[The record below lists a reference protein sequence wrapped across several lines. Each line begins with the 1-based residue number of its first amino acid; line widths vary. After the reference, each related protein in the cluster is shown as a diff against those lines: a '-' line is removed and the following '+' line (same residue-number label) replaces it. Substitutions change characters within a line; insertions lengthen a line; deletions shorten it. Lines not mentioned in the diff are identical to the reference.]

1 MTTPEE
7 RAREIIDRA
16 SSLSQGGSVSEASQ
30 SLVASR
36 AGARMRDELSIVS
49 PFPLT
54 LRAEVGQ
61 WSPKRKDD
69 GSQCRCQ
76 EQEPGDGMTTHRHP
90 KIPFCSMSCPEN
102 ALHSIVLQPTRRV
115 GVAIVISQSSTSHH
129 AAAAHSGGR

>member
-49 PFPLT
+49 QFQYCVPVST
-54 LRAEVGQ
+54 
-61 WSPKRKDD
+61 D
-69 GSQCRCQ
+69 
-76 EQEPGDGMTTHRHP
+76 
-90 KIPFCSMSCPEN
+90 PE
-102 ALHSIVLQPTRRV
+102 SRSRSVVTETQ
-115 GVAIVISQSSTSHH
+115 G
-129 AAAAHSGGR
+129 